1 MRAKLTHENPPYEEA
16 PCLYPNYL
24 DRWKAILKIIFVGF
38 SVAGQVAIVFDLF
51 GADLKRTCRA
61 RMRTVNGYDLGA
73 EILPPI
79 STLIT
84 SWSRGFRGWCWV
96 WANWNSA
103 SPGLRVLM
111 CQMCWPGIVA
121 SLLSCFRKYR
131 TMGRVISK

>member
-73 EILPPI
+73 DDPSADP
-79 STLIT
+79 TLIT
-84 SWSRGFRGWCWV
+84 SRSRGSRGPRGVGIIRPLRGAIYMDVGADCITT
-96 WANWNSA
+96 A
-103 SPGLRVLM
+103 S
-111 CQMCWPGIVA
+111 
-121 SLLSCFRKYR
+121 
-131 TMGRVISK
+131 GR